1 MAFIPKNKV
10 PFETNKVTYEKIN
23 CHVRPNKEETHRT
36 RLTVGGNLLSYDGIL
51 TTPTATVT
59 TAKLQINS
67 ILSKKKSKALILD
80 IQNFYLNNN
89 MPKPEYMKMHIDNIP
104 QEIITQYNLTT
115 LQDDQGCIYIL
126 KSQRACTD

>member
-1 MAFIPKNKV
+1 MSFIPKNKV
-10 PFETNKVTYEKIN
+10 PFETNKVTYGKIN
-23 CHVRPNKEETHRT
+23 CHIHPNKEETHRT

-89 MPKPEYMKMHIDNIP
+89 LPKPEYMKMHIDNIP

-115 LQDDQGCIYIL
+115 FQDHQGWI
-126 KSQRACTD
+126 